1 MTKFVVHTQGLENY
15 GAHCEDGQF
24 SSGNAYWKFKGG
36 STYIVSDV
44 DREQD
49 AIAFVMAA
57 FSENSIGWKEYPSA
71 SQTVAEWLE
80 GMSSDAEDYQDFQKE
95 IVLNVSP
102 KTGKTYTKGYA

>member
-57 FSENSIGWKEYPSA
+57 FSENGIGWKEYPSA

-80 GMSSDAEDYQDFQKE
+80 GMSSDDEDYQDFQKE
-95 IVLNVSP
+95 IALNVSP

>member
-15 GAHCEDGQF
+15 GAHCEGGQF

-57 FSENSIGWKEYPSA
+57 FSENGIGWKEYPSA
-71 SQTVAEWLE
+71 SHVN
-80 GMSSDAEDYQDFQKE
+80 
-95 IVLNVSP
+95 I
-102 KTGKTYTKGYA
+102 

>member
-57 FSENSIGWKEYPSA
+57 FSENGIGWKEYPSA
-71 SQTVAEWLE
+71 SQTVAEWLK
-80 GMSSDAEDYQDFQKE
+80 GMSSDDEDYQDFQKE
-95 IVLNVSP
+95 IAFNVSP
-102 KTGKTYTKGYA
+102 KTGKAYTKGYA